1 VATALLDKPKMAKK
15 HPTEFCTYVG
25 TKIDDEVYP
34 LARAAAALSGNV
46 TVQEFISTVVNDA
59 AAKVLNRDPIK
70 RRPPE
75 PKGGRKPRT

>member
-1 VATALLDKPKMAKK
+1 VLTLKAPNMAKK
-15 HPTEFCTYVG
+15 PPTEFCTYVG

-46 TVQEFISTVVNDA
+46 TVQEFISDAINAA

-75 PKGGRKPRT
+75 PKGGRKPKS